1 MANIF
6 NEIIESIKGTEQDFT
21 RMKLRRAV
29 ILLAI
34 PMVMEMIMES
44 LFALF
49 DIIFVSRLGAEATAA
64 VGITESLMTII

>member
-6 NEIIESIKGTEQDFT
+6 NEIIESIKGAEQDFT

-49 DIIFVSRLGAEATAA
+49 DIIFVSRLGAEATAT
-64 VGITESLMTII
+64 VGIT